1 MRKLLTDTFVRSIE
15 KPGKGRVE
23 FADLRCVGLTMR
35 VTPNGAK
42 SWSFRFRD
50 PRSGKVTRATIGN
63 YPDITLEKA
72 REMGLALRR
81 EVAEGVNPVE
91 KKRKDRADASSRTFQ
106 ALADRYMTEHARR
119 HKRTADADE
128 RGLRLH
134 VLPSWR
140 ARPFDSISR
149 GDVIALCE
157 GIVAKGW
164 PIQANRVQALISKI
178 FSFAL
183 DSELVSA
190 NPCARLK
197 KRSKEV
203 RITRVLSDQETR
215 LFWHRIGESPNS
227 VRMGQALRL
236 VLLTGVRVN
245 ELAGAEIREFDRLD
259 DRAAATW
266 TIPAARS
273 KNGRAH
279 VIPLSAL
286 ALDIVTDLLKH
297 ANLRAG
303 EKPKPDYVLVSPVDS
318 EKPIEGHALSVAM
331 SRFGNA
337 LTDALK
343 SKPSIEEERVAMTSW
358 VAERPTA
365 HDLRRTMAT
374 RMAGSGI
381 PAEDVSA
388 CLNHARKGVTA
399 THYDHYDRA
408 REKRRALVQWAEQIE
423 RLVKGRGDARLVEE
437 ESAII
442 ADHIVR

>member
-15 KPGKGRVE
+15 RPAKGRIEVT
-23 FADLRCVGLTMR
+23 DLRCAGLTIR

-72 REMGLALRR
+72 REKGLALRR

-91 KKRKDRADASSRTFQ
+91 KKRKDREDADSRTFQ

-134 VLPSWR
+134 VLPLWR

-197 KRSKEV
+197 KRSKET
-203 RITRVLSDQETR
+203 RITRVLSDQELR
-215 LFWHRIGESPNS
+215 LFWRRIGESPNS
-227 VRMGQALRL
+227 ARIGRALRL
-236 VLLTGVRVN
+236 VLLTGVRVT
-245 ELAGAEIREFDRLD
+245 EVAGAEIKEFDHLD
-259 DRAAATW
+259 DASSATW
-266 TIPAARS
+266 TVPGARC
-273 KNGRAH
+273 KNGRMH
-279 VIPLSAL
+279 VIPLSAP
-286 ALDIVTDLLKH
+286 ALEIVTDLLKQ

-303 EKPKPDYVLVSPVDS
+303 GNGKPHYILESPINS
-318 EKPIEGHALSVAM
+318 EKPIEGHSLSVAM
-331 SRFGNA
+331 SRFGEA
-337 LTDALK
+337 LSTEMKGRPLK
-343 SKPSIEEERVAMTSW
+343 EGEAGAIASW

-408 REKRRALVQWAEQIE
+408 QEKRRALVQWAEQVGSLI
-423 RLVKGRGDARLVEE
+423 KQG
-437 ESAII
+437 
-442 ADHIVR
+442 

>member
-1 MRKLLTDTFVRSIE
+1 MRKLLTDTLVQSIE

-23 FADLRCVGLTMR
+23 YADLRCVGLTIR
-35 VTPNGAK
+35 VTSNGAK

-63 YPDITLEKA
+63 YPDIGIKKA
-72 REMGLALRR
+72 REKGLALRQ

-91 KKRKDRADASSRTFQ
+91 KKRKGRADAESRIFQ

-128 RGLRLH
+128 RSLRLH
-134 VLPSWR
+134 VLPLWC
-140 ARPFDSISR
+140 ARPFDGISR
-149 GDVIALCE
+149 GDVVALCE

-183 DSELVSA
+183 DLELVSA
-190 NPCARLK
+190 HPCARLK
-197 KRSKEV
+197 KRSKEI
-203 RITRVLSDQETR
+203 RITRVLSDQEIR
-215 LFWHRIGESPNS
+215 LFWRRIGQSPNS

-236 VLLTGVRVN
+236 VLLTGVRVT

-266 TIPAARS
+266 TVPAARS

-286 ALDIVTDLLKH
+286 AFDIVTDLLTEAH
-297 ANLRAG
+297 SRAG
-303 EKPKPDYVLVSPVDS
+303 ERVKPRYILASPVNSDN
-318 EKPIEGHALSVAM
+318 PIDGHSLSVAM

-337 LTDALK
+337 LTAPLK
-343 SKPSIEEERVAMTSW
+343 SNPSAEEAGAMTSW

-388 CLNHARKGVTA
+388 CLNHTRKGVTA
-399 THYDHYDRA
+399 MHYDHYDRA
-408 REKRRALVQWAEQIE
+408 REKRVAFTRWAEQIQGIVGASCDHTAN
-423 RLVKGRGDARLVEE
+423 LVKPFG
-437 ESAII
+437 
-442 ADHIVR
+442 